1 MAKSANKNMGI
12 IVAII
17 VIILAIVYFTQKQPT
32 TKVGKKQEIKVGII
46 LGFTGPIE
54 SLTPAMAASAE
65 LAFKEA
71 SDSGSLMS
79 GSTITPIRADS
90 TCVDSAAAQSAAEGL
105 ISQGIVAIM
114 GADCSGVTGAI
125 ATNVAVPNGVVMIS
139 PSATSPGL
147 TDLADNGFFFRTA
160 PSDARGGQILA
171 DITKDRGINSVAI
184 TYTNNDYGKGLA
196 DVYSAEV
203 KSRGITVTTVE
214 SHEDGKADYS
224 AEVATL
230 ASAGGDAVA
239 VIGYID
245 QGGKGIIQA
254 SIDSGAFDTFVL
266 SDGMIG
272 DALTDA
278 FGKDLN
284 KSFGSLPGSTG
295 KGADVFTKVAKAAGI
310 DSSGP
315 YTSESYD
322 AGALLVLAM
331 QAGGSAD
338 RSSIQKNV
346 MSVANAPGTKIYP
359 GELKKALDLLA
370 EGKEVDYE
378 GASGVNFTDVGEAE
392 GSFLEKEIKG
402 GKFDTKQQR

>member
-1 MAKSANKNMGI
+1 MRKL
-12 IVAII
+12 
-17 VIILAIVYFTQKQPT
+17 ILAAFIFASTISSNVLAD
-32 TKVGKKQEIKVGII
+32 IKMGII

-54 SLTPAMAASAE
+54 SLTPAMRDSAK

-71 SDSGSLMS
+71 SDSGSLL
-79 GSTITPIRADS
+79 GGKKITVLEGDS
-90 TCVDSAAAQSAAEGL
+90 TCVDSAAAQAAAEKLVSDG
-105 ISQGIVAIM
+105 VAAIM

-171 DITKDRGINSVAI
+171 DITKDRGVKSVAV

-196 DVYSAEV
+196 DVYAAAA
-203 KSRGITVTTVE
+203 KAHGIKVTTVGA
-214 SHEDGKADYS
+214 HEDGKADYT

-239 VIGYID
+239 VIGYLD

-254 SIDSGAFDTFVL
+254 SLDSGAFDVFIL

-272 DALTDA
+272 DSLTDA

-295 KGADVFTKVAKAAGI
+295 KGATVFADIAKAGGI

-315 YTSESYD
+315 YTGESYD
-322 AGALLVLAM
+322 AAALIVLAM
-331 QAGGSAD
+331 QAGGNAD
-338 RSSIQKNV
+338 RATIQKNV
-346 MSVANAPGTKIYP
+346 MAVANGPGDKIYP

-370 EGKEVDYE
+370 NGKAVDYE
-378 GASGVNFTDVGEAE
+378 GATGVNLTDVGEAS
-392 GSFLEKEIKG
+392 GSFLEKEIKDA
-402 GKFDTKQQR
+402 KFKTKKQR

>member
-1 MAKSANKNMGI
+1 MKKLFIAAFLFVST
-12 IVAII
+12 
-17 VIILAIVYFTQKQPT
+17 FTT
-32 TKVGKKQEIKVGII
+32 SSFAEIKMGII

-71 SDSGSLMS
+71 SDSGSLL
-79 GSTITPIRADS
+79 GGEKITVIRADS
-90 TCVDSAAAQSAAEGL
+90 TCVDSAAATSAAEGV
-105 ISQGIVAIM
+105 ISQGVAAIM

-125 ATNVAVPNGVVMIS
+125 ASNVAVPNGVVMIS

-147 TDLADNGFFFRTA
+147 TTLDDKGFFFRTA

-171 DITKDRGINSVAI
+171 DITKDRKVKSVAI

-196 DVYSAEV
+196 DVYEAAV
-203 KSRGITVTTVE
+203 KAHGIKVTAVAA
-214 SHEDGKADYS
+214 HEDGKADYS
-224 AEVATL
+224 SEVATL

-239 VIGYID
+239 VIGYLD
-245 QGGKGIIQA
+245 QGGKGIIQG
-254 SIDSGAFDTFVL
+254 SLDSGAFDTFIL

-272 DALTDA
+272 DSLTDT
-278 FGKDLN
+278 FGDSLN

-295 KGADVFTKVAKAAGI
+295 KGANIFGEVAKAAGI
-310 DSSGP
+310 DPSGP

-322 AGALLVLAM
+322 AAALIVLAM

-338 RSSIQKNV
+338 RASIQKNV
-346 MSVANAPGTKIYP
+346 MSVANLPGLKIYP

-370 EGKEVDYE
+370 QGKQINYE
-378 GASGVNFTDVGEAE
+378 GASNVEFTEVGESY
-392 GSFLEKEIKG
+392 GSFLEKEVKG
-402 GKFDTKQQR
+402 GKFKTKKQR